1 MKFCS
6 YCGNFLLERWNY
18 CPYCGKKI
26 KGEPSPF
33 DSLFK
38 NSISGISIR
47 VTSRE
52 GKKPKV
58 RVNRFGGRRIP
69 IEEPEEPESKQALHS
84 PPRRVLEPEGETQQV
99 GQHMEIRV
107 RLPGVREEDVDV
119 RRLESS
125 IEIKAYRGDEAYF
138 KQFHVPES
146 ARIISKHM
154 EGNELVV
161 EVG

>member
-6 YCGNFLLERWNY
+6 YCGNFLSERWNY

-33 DSLFK
+33 DSLFR

-47 VTSRE
+47 ITSRR
-52 GKKPKV
+52 GKKPEV
-58 RVNRFGGRRIP
+58 RVNRLEGRRIP
-69 IEEPEEPESKQALHS
+69 IEEPEEPESDRVLHP
-84 PPRRVLEPEGETQQV
+84 PPRRVVEPEGKSQQV

-107 RLPGVREEDVDV
+107 TLPGVREEDVDV
-119 RRLESS
+119 RKLESS
-125 IEIKAYRGDEAYF
+125 VEIKAYKGDEAYF
-138 KQFHVPES
+138 KQFYVPES
-146 ARIISKHM
+146 AEIISTHM